1 MLFNK
6 KTTTERN
13 KIIGR
18 SVDGSGKKGT
28 KPGDLFANQKDINKN
43 KHISKSTRYNMLIAV
58 DTLNFGDIARVI
70 VDLANYLVKKNV
82 GVTILTNEATMKNLL
97 DVNVNLVINQHKSLK
112 NHIKY
117 AKFLRDVFT
126 KYEIDIANV
135 FSLSFVQEIRS
146 LSLKRHIPMIATIGE
161 IYNTET
167 RFDRFLANIMVNA
180 DKVIVMSEFI
190 RDYILNEYEVDIKKI
205 KLIINGIDLSL
216 FKTDEITEGRLAE
229 IAEKIDVNASY
240 KRILL
245 CPSRFC
251 DEKGQSFLL
260 DVLAKVE
267 NKDYVCVMMGNLSK
281 EGKVIENLCKKIRQ
295 LNLENNVRIVDN
307 VDDMPA
313 AYLLSYAVICVSQKD
328 EAFCRMPIEAAAM
341 RRPIIS
347 TVTGAS
353 NMYIID
359 NKTGFLVRVGGIK
372 ELKEAIEKILDMPD
386 EEYQQMCDNA
396 NKYARKHFDMNKSL
410 FEFDKA
416 ANELL
421 NKFGCNVMYVLD
433 GVK

>member
-6 KTTTERN
+6 KTATEMN
-13 KIIGR
+13 KIIDR
-18 SVDGSGKKGT
+18 SVDSIGKKSA
-28 KPGDLFANQKDINKN
+28 KSEDLFANQKDTNKN
-43 KHISKSTRYNMLIAV
+43 KQISKSTRYNMLIAV
-58 DTLNFGDIARVI
+58 NTLNFGDIARVI
-70 VDLANYLVKKNV
+70 VDLANYLVKNNV
-82 GVTILTNEATMKNLL
+82 GVTILTNKATMKNLL
-97 DVNVNLVINQHKSLK
+97 DANVNLVINQHKSLK
-112 NHIKY
+112 NKIKY
-117 AKFLRDVFT
+117 ANFLRDVFT

-161 IYNTET
+161 IYNNET

-190 RDYILNEYEVDIKKI
+190 RDYVLNEYEVDIKKI

-216 FKTDEITEGRLAE
+216 FKTEEITEGRLAE
-229 IAEKIDVNASY
+229 VAEKIDVNASY

-267 NKDYVCVMMGNLSK
+267 NQDYVCVMMGNLSK
-281 EGKVIENLCKKIRQ
+281 EGKVIEGLCKKIRQ

-313 AYLLSYAVICVSQKD
+313 AYLLSYAVICVSQKA
-328 EAFCRMPIEAAAM
+328 EAFCRIPIEAAAM

-359 NKTGFLVRVGGIK
+359 NKTGFLVRVGGKK
-372 ELKEAIEKILDMPD
+372 ELQDAIEKILDMPD

-396 NKYARKHFDMNKSL
+396 DRYARKHFDMNKSL
-410 FEFDKA
+410 AEFDKT

-421 NKFGCNVMYVLD
+421 NDAMHC
-433 GVK
+433 